1 MKRCKNFMNE
11 WKQPKSIDL
20 IKRNGLK
27 KTWLEQESTGKET

>member
-1 MKRCKNFMNE
+1 MKHCKNSMNE

-27 KTWLEQESTGKET
+27 KTW